1 MHRETTVSRDIKLL
15 KNKFELLEKNRQFK
29 SVLQKSGQ
37 NKKSSDNNED
47 GNESA
52 TRDGSPGDPLHG
64 KETSEATGE
73 TDDSLKLGLKESQGE
88 IQDTGGIGVLGS
100 VIGQASP
107 LRRVFDF
114 LCGASKKSI
123 ARVRRKSNRI
133 GSIGPISLL
142 TVEAAQAEGETKTGD
157 PPPT

>member
-1 MHRETTVSRDIKLL
+1 M
-15 KNKFELLEKNRQFK
+15 
-29 SVLQKSGQ
+29 
-37 NKKSSDNNED
+37 
-47 GNESA
+47 
-52 TRDGSPGDPLHG
+52 HG

-73 TDDSLKLGLKESQGE
+73 TDDSLKLGIKESQGE
-88 IQDTGGIGVLGS
+88 IQDRGSTGGIGVLGS